1 MKFKELLKNHDMTG
15 ARLGRKIG
23 VSRAL
28 VSVWVRERGTPT
40 TKDLLK
46 IAEALDVSVEELLNC
61 FKE

>member
-1 MKFKELLKNHDMTG
+1 MKFKELLKNNDMSG

-28 VSVWVRERGTPT
+28 VSVWVTERGRPT
-40 TKDLLK
+40 TKDLPK
-46 IAEALDVSVEELLNC
+46 IAEALDISVEEVLNC